1 MINPYFIYI
10 LSFLAV
16 LIAYLFRWS
25 NLFPD
30 LGLPLILFLGSS
42 MVIAYFFG
50 RTFMREKIITFNKI
64 YYKKHLE
71 LVTYGILAGYVLEFI
86 YHRNFPLLAVFTKTQ
101 LSYTEF
107 GIPTFHVL
115 LVTFNS
121 FFSLYLF
128 QIILSESNR
137 RKLAI
142 SLFVLT
148 LVPSI
153 LILNRGMLLII
164 LMSCVFIYLIKYQSG
179 ITLKKIAGLTVL
191 MLIGLY
197 LFGVVGNIRVNNSYQ
212 TNTSLFDNSL
222 FLQIG
227 GATDEFKESLIPK
240 EYFWGY
246 IYLAS
251 PLANLQETINN
262 FTFEKD
268 VNFFD
273 SFVFAITQTLP
284 DFISKRVVALYSIEI
299 PPSFQI
305 TPELNVSTAFVQPF
319 VILGWV
325 GITFYTLF
333 AFLFAFFYI
342 LLLKKLNSKYMVIGV
357 AIMNSIFVFTTFSNM
372 FSFTGLSFQ
381 LVYPVL
387 FTLFSEKKLIPKAVN
402 DEDNFSNS
410 GV

>member
-42 MVIAYFFG
+42 MAVAFFLG
-50 RTFMREKIITFNKI
+50 RIFVKQKIISFNNIK
-64 YYKKHLE
+64 YKKNLE
-71 LVTYGILAGYVLEFI
+71 LVTYGVLTGYLLEFL
-86 YHRNFPLLAVFTKTQ
+86 YHRNFPLLAMFTNTQ

-128 QIILSESNR
+128 QIVLSESER
-137 RKLAI
+137 RKI
-142 SLFVLT
+142 SLVLFILT

-164 LMSCVFIYLIKYQSG
+164 LMSCVFIYLIKYQSK
-179 ITLKKIAGLTVL
+179 ITFNKIAGLTVL
-191 MLIGLY
+191 MVIGLY
-197 LFGVVGNIRVNNSYQ
+197 LFGVLGNMRVNNSYQ

-227 GATDEFKESLIPK
+227 GATNEFKDSVIPK
-240 EYFWGY
+240 EFFWGY

-262 FTFEKD
+262 FTFEED
-268 VNFFD
+268 VNFYD
-273 SFVFAITQTLP
+273 TFVFTITQTLP
-284 DFISKRVVALYSIEI
+284 DFISKRVVPLYNMVI
-299 PPSFQI
+299 PAGYQI
-305 TPELNVSTAFVQPF
+305 TPELNVSTAFAQPF
-319 VILGWV
+319 VLLGWV
-325 GITFYTLF
+325 GITFYTIF
-333 AFLFAFFYI
+333 AFVFALFYI
-342 LLLKKLNSKYMVIGV
+342 LLLKKLNSDYMIIGI

-381 LVYPVL
+381 LVYPLL
-387 FTLFSEKKLIPKAVN
+387 FTLFSEKKFIPKAVS
-402 DEDNFSNS
+402 DEDNLSNS